1 MPVYEIFYLDADC
14 ALLGTFSVPCACD
27 KEAKIMAHAMRVS
40 GARRME
46 VWNGSA
52 LVYERPQIYRAP
64 FYNVPLPLH
73 AA

>member
-1 MPVYEIFYLDADC
+1 MPVYEICYLDAEG
-14 ALLGTFSVPCACD
+14 ALLGTFSVPCTSD

-52 LVYERPQIYRAP
+52 LVYERPQMHRVP
-64 FYNVPLPLH
+64 LYNVPLPRH